1 MSVLNLRPVP
11 VPDLTGRTVL
21 VTGANRGIGAATVAQ
36 LLQAGAR
43 VYAGIRHA
51 PDKMTAPL
59 PGDAIHLDLDVTDQ
73 KTVDAAVAAIS
84 RDTGRLDALINNAG
98 IISPIRPLAS
108 LAAEDLAPALNVHVI
123 GLFRMTMA
131 TLSLLREARGVIVN
145 AGTGAATMPL
155 EGWTAYCAS
164 KAAARMLTQMMT
176 KELEPDGLRAFFLGI
191 PPTDTDMQAE
201 IRGSRLNPVSRI
213 PRQDLVP
220 PDVPASVMAWL
231 CSEDAQGL
239 TTEMLDV
246 RDDLFREL
254 SAGVPSAAPER
265 T

>member
-1 MSVLNLRPVP
+1 MFDLHPVP

-36 LLQAGAR
+36 LSRAGAR
-43 VYAGIRHA
+43 VYAGMRHA
-51 PDKMTAPL
+51 PEEANARL
-59 PGDAIHLDLDVTDQ
+59 PGNAIPLDLDVTDQ
-73 KTVDAAVAAIS
+73 VTVDAAIEKIS
-84 RDTGRLDALINNAG
+84 RESGRLDALINNAG

-108 LAAEDLAPALNVHVI
+108 LAAEDLSPAFNVHVT

-131 TLSLLREARGVIVN
+131 ALPLLRKARGVIVN

-164 KAAARMLTQMMT
+164 KAAARMLTQMMA
-176 KELEPDGLRAFFLGI
+176 KEFEPEGLRAFFLGI

-201 IRGSRLNPVSRI
+201 IRASGLNPVSRI
-213 PRQDLVP
+213 SRQDLVP
-220 PDVPASVMAWL
+220 PDVPASAMAWL
-231 CSEDAQGL
+231 CSADAQGL

-254 SAGVPSAAPER
+254 STGVPSTAPASA
-265 T
+265 

>member
-1 MSVLNLRPVP
+1 MFDLSPVP

-21 VTGANRGIGAATVAQ
+21 VTGATRGIGAATVAQ
-36 LLQAGAR
+36 LSRAGAR

-51 PDKMTAPL
+51 PDKANARL
-59 PGDAIHLDLDVTDQ
+59 LGDATYLHLDVTDRE
-73 KTVDAAVAAIS
+73 TVDAAVARIA
-84 RDTGRLDALINNAG
+84 RDSGRLDALINNAG

-108 LAAEDLAPALNVHVI
+108 LAAEDLAPAFNVHVI

-131 TLSLLREARGVIVN
+131 ALSLLRTARGVIVN
-145 AGTGAATMPL
+145 AGTGAATTPL

-164 KAAARMLTQMMT
+164 KAAARMLTQMMA
-176 KELEPDGLRAFFLGI
+176 KEFEPEGPRAFFLGI

-201 IRGSRLNPVSRI
+201 IRASRLNPISQI
-213 PRQDLVP
+213 PRRDLVP
-220 PDVPASVMAWL
+220 PEVSASVMAWL
-231 CSEDAQGL
+231 CSDDARRL

-254 SAGVPSAAPER
+254 SARVPSATPAGF
-265 T
+265 